1 MRKYSEIALIMLGCS
16 AMIYLIEDSIMDY
29 RTANAVCNEPIPR
42 KSYGTR
48 MIEGKQYAICGGRSW
63 ENNFP
68 VLKEIK

>member
-1 MRKYSEIALIMLGCS
+1 MRKYSEIIAIVIACG
-16 AMIYLIEDSIMDY
+16 AMIYLIWDAAMDSRI
-29 RTANAVCNEPIPR
+29 ANAVCNEPIAR